1 MIYKKKQKIIN
12 WLDKHGITN
21 YTINDDCTIDV
32 DRDVNLTYKSLK
44 KIPSF
49 IQFGIVK
56 GNFHCSYNELIS
68 LKGSP
73 REVGG
78 CFYCVIN
85 KLKSL
90 KGTPKEIRGNF
101 YCSKNNLTTLEG
113 APEKIGKDFYC
124 CLNKLKSLKG
134 APETVG
140 GVFVCTVN
148 ATRFTDNDVKK
159 VCKVEKNIYVV

>member
-12 WLDKHGITN
+12 WLNKHGITN

-44 KIPSF
+44 KFPSF

-78 CFYCVIN
+78 CFYC
-85 KLKSL
+85 
-90 KGTPKEIRGNF
+90 
-101 YCSKNNLTTLEG
+101 
-113 APEKIGKDFYC
+113 AH
-124 CLNKLKSLKG
+124 NKLKSLKG

-148 ATRFTDNDVKK
+148 ATRFTEDDVKK